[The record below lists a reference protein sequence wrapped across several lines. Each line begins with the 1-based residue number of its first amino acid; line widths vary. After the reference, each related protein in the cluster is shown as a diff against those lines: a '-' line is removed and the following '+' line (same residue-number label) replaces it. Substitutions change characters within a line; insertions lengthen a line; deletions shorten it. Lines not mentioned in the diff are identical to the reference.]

1 MDDKKTLE
9 LILKFGLAE
18 EEKIKKGARELTGI
32 TSEWKKMQ
40 GEATKARK
48 AVADAL
54 DQGQDATKLKSD
66 LAQIEN
72 NLRLVALQAVTARHN
87 MRVAFSQDLQ
97 KFGTDLQ
104 NIGQQMAILG
114 GVGLAAV
121 GGLAAKYMQAM
132 PLDEASVRWAQA
144 QKDIER
150 SFIRVGA
157 IAANE
162 LLPVIEKVADLSEKA
177 AEFIEANPEVI
188 KAITAASALLAVG
201 GTVIKGAGWL
211 AQAGGKAMQY
221 APAAGVALAGVPG
234 NAALGGGALGGLGAL
249 GVYGAAIGGGAFAGK
264 GIGDAANRA
273 LGQDE
278 QSWSDILNTGKQLS
292 AIISPVG
299 LLAQGLNAIGFEEQG
314 RAVFDFSKKINGLG
328 DAAQEAGGKVGQGG
342 NVFDASFAQ
351 QNVQMWIDHNKNL
364 EKAAQD
370 HQERVADIE
379 ASGAERRQDII
390 KRFGEQAANA
400 EARYAQARSDAIA
413 QFTKQ
418 DRDSETDHYRA
429 RLKAAAS
436 FGVAVQ
442 RAEQDH
448 QRNMQKLQRDHQR
461 RLVDLVDDRDAF
473 GIVREKERYADARD
487 EAEDSYRVQAA
498 RRSED
503 FARQLADMDE
513 NYRHQ
518 RDRRRRDFQE
528 NQAQAAKDHQENLV
542 RIAQQK
548 AQELAAQEKAQAMEL
563 KKAQE
568 GYDKQIRMMQTAF
581 IERVDAMSQS
591 IRGNT
596 DAWIKYMQ
604 QSATNFEQWL
614 AGLRSRSATN
624 FGSRPLEYRANGG
637 WVNASRPYMVGE
649 RGPEL
654 MIPHNAGTI
663 VPTHQIMSGRRS
675 GGESGRQGGSINM
688 RVETQSLTLSQV
700 LTEIDKRLARNNKQ
714 FARALR

>member
-1 MDDKKTLE
+1 MDDKKVLE
-9 LILKFGLAE
+9 LILKFGLSE
-18 EEKIKKGARELTGI
+18 ERKLADAAKNLTGI

-40 GEATKARK
+40 GEAAKARK

-72 NLRLVALQAVTARHN
+72 NLRLVALQAVTTRHN

-104 NIGQQMAILG
+104 NIGQQMTIIG
-114 GVGLAAV
+114 SVGLAAI

-132 PLDEASVRWAQA
+132 PLDETSLRWAQA
-144 QKDIER
+144 QKDIEQ

-162 LLPVIEKVADLSEKA
+162 LLPVIEKIADLSEKA
-177 AEFIEANPEVI
+177 AAFVEANPEVI
-188 KAITAASALLAVG
+188 KAVLAASAALAVG
-201 GTVIKGAGWL
+201 GTVIKGAGMLSTL
-211 AQAGGKAMQY
+211 AGKAAPYAPAVGGALATGGKA
-221 APAAGVALAGVPG
+221 AGAFLTG
-234 NAALGGGALGGLGAL
+234 LGGAATLGVGAGALGYNAIAERAGLSSAGTILGQGASIAA
-249 GVYGAAIGGGAFAGK
+249 YGAGSLFGK
-264 GIGDAANRA
+264 QDEWMRAMGEMTGVIEKQADAAGN
-273 LGQDE
+273 
-278 QSWSDILNTGKQLS
+278 
-292 AIISPVG
+292 
-299 LLAQGLNAIGFEEQG
+299 QGA
-314 RAVFDFSKKINGLG
+314 SSM
-328 DAAQEAGGKVGQGG
+328 
-342 NVFDASFAQ
+342 ASFAQ

-400 EARYAQARSDAIA
+400 EARYAQARSDAIT

-528 NQAQAAKDHQENLV
+528 NQSQAAKDHQENLV

-581 IERVDAMSQS
+581 IDRIDAMSQS

-675 GGESGRQGGSINM
+675 GGESGGQGGSINM
-688 RVETQSLTLSQV
+688 RVETQSLTLNQV